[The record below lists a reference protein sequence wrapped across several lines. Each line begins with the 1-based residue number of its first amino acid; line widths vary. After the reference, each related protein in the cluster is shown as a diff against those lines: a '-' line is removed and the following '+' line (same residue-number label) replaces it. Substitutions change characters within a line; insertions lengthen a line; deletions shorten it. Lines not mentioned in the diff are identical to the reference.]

1 MRAPF
6 VASLA
11 LCIAWSLALALPS
24 LTSRHLALSNIL
36 LPPNTT
42 SPNPQDPPGF
52 SILIDLSTTHCFP
65 PEKVHLA
72 AITVIYD
79 WAFQG
84 YTHVIKSGPTRYTL
98 QTYDIALSFRSIALA
113 PPHRQL
119 EIRYLIFGLLHLID
133 KMRKVGKYCV
143 STASML
149 AFREPVGFIR
159 LDMPPRGIN
168 PNNIKLDNESVTT
181 VTDIDTSNKIANEL
195 TTRTRIVDP
204 KDPHFAMTYE
214 LKGESMTWVDF
225 LSGVLYALASAAQGD
240 DEACE
245 SMAGFNAQ
253 RTAVYM
259 VNGIRP
265 TKSMYMLT
273 YENVRRGLLLLA
285 TRMYSAGV
293 CGEVEFSFE
302 FLGDVLGGGRVV
314 LNDFDGGVVG

>member
-6 VASLA
+6 LVSLA
-11 LCIAWSLALALPS
+11 LCIAW
-24 LTSRHLALSNIL
+24 
-36 LPPNTT
+36 
-42 SPNPQDPPGF
+42 DPPGF
-52 SILIDLSTTHCFP
+52 SILIDLSTTRCFP
-65 PEKVHLA
+65 PEKVLLA

-84 YTHVIKSGPTRYTL
+84 YTHILKSGTVRYTL
-98 QTYDIALSFRSIALA
+98 QTYDIALSFRSLALA

-159 LDMPPRGIN
+159 LDIPRHGAGQN
-168 PNNIKLDNESVTT
+168 TIKLDNGTVTT
-181 VTDIDTSNKIANEL
+181 VVDNDTGNKTVQL
-195 TTRTRIVDP
+195 TVRTRIVDP
-204 KDPHFAMTYE
+204 KDPHFAISYE

-240 DEACE
+240 DEVCE

-259 VNGIRP
+259 INGIRP
-265 TKSMYMLT
+265 TKSMYVLT

-285 TRMYSAGV
+285 TRLYGAGV

-314 LNDFDGGVVG
+314 LNDFDGVVVG